1 MTKSNCYLVSVRV
14 TLPGMAIEK
23 AFGKD
28 SIHKIKQ
35 DAKRPE
41 INPIGVIY
49 GPLLEGTEKILSNN
63 RTM

>member
-1 MTKSNCYLVSVRV
+1 
-14 TLPGMAIEK
+14 MAIEK

-41 INPIGVIY
+41 IKPCGFIS
-49 GPLLEGTEKILSNN
+49 GPLLYGTEKIFSTN
-63 RTM
+63 RTLKF